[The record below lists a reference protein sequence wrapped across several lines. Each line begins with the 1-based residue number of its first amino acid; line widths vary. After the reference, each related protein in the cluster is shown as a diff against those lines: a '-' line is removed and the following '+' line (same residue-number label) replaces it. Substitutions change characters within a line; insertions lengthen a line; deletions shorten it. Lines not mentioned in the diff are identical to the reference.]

1 MNSKF
6 SGTGVALVTPMRED
20 GSIDYE
26 GLKNLLSYT
35 SEFVNYFVVNGTTAE
50 SATTSQQE
58 KEEILAF
65 VIQENKKKL
74 PIVYGLG
81 GNNTSV
87 VIQKIKAFDFKGVDA
102 LLSVSPY
109 YNKPSQEG
117 IFQHYKTLAAASPI
131 PVILYNVP
139 GRTGCNVTAQ
149 TTVRLSAEKNI
160 IGIKEASGDLIQALH
175 ILKYA
180 KKDFLLISGDDLL
193 TVPLISMGAK
203 GVISVIANAYPQQFA
218 SMVNEA
224 LSGNFGKASESLKS
238 FSDINPLLYEE
249 SNPVGIK
256 EVLGIRKICKNNVR
270 LPLVKASE
278 GLKQRIE
285 KINKEI

>member
-58 KEEILAF
+58 KQEILAF
-65 VIQENKKKL
+65 VIKENKKKF

-81 GNNTSV
+81 GNDTAEL
-87 VIQKIKAFDFKGVDA
+87 IQKIKATDLKGVDA

-117 IFQHYKTLAAASPI
+117 IFQHYKALAAASPI

-139 GRTGCNVTAQ
+139 GRTGSNISAQ
-149 TTVRLSAEKNI
+149 TTVRLSNEKNV

-180 KKDFLLISGDDLL
+180 RKDFLLISGDDLL
-193 TVPLISMGAK
+193 TVPLISIGAI
-203 GVISVIANAYPQQFA
+203 GVISVIANAYPQKFA
-218 SMVNEA
+218 KMVSQA
-224 LSGNFGKASESLKS
+224 LEENFRGASELLKS
-238 FSDINPLLYEE
+238 FSDINPLFYEE
-249 SNPVGIK
+249 GNPVGIK
-256 EVLGIRKICKNNVR
+256 EALQIRKVCKNNVR

-285 KINKEI
+285 KIDKGI

>member
-6 SGTGVALVTPMRED
+6 SGTGVALVTPMKED

-26 GLKNLLSYT
+26 GLKKLLSYT
-35 SEFVNYFVVNGTTAE
+35 SEFVNYLVVNGTTAE
-50 SATTSQQE
+50 SATTSQKE

-65 VIQENKKKL
+65 VIKENSKKL
-74 PIVYGLG
+74 PIVYGMG
-81 GNNTSV
+81 GNNTTE
-87 VIQKIKAFDFKGVDA
+87 VIQKIKAADLKGVDA

-117 IFQHYKTLAAASPI
+117 IFQHYKAIAAASPV
-131 PVILYNVP
+131 PVFIYNVP
-139 GRTGCNVTAQ
+139 GRTGSNVSAQ

-175 ILKYA
+175 ILKHA
-180 KKDFLLISGDDLL
+180 RKDFLLISGDDLL
-193 TVPLISMGAK
+193 TVPLISMGVK
-203 GVISVIANAYPQQFA
+203 GVISVMANAYPQKF
-218 SMVNEA
+218 SGMVSEA
-224 LSGNFGKASESLKS
+224 LAGNFGKASETLKA

-249 SNPVGIK
+249 GNPVGIK
-256 EVLGIRKICKNNVR
+256 EVLEIRKICKSNVR
-270 LPLVKASE
+270 LPLVKSSA

-285 KINKEI
+285 KTDGEI

>member
-1 MNSKF
+1 MYSKF
-6 SGTGVALVTPMRED
+6 AGTGVALVTPMGED

-26 GLKNLLSYT
+26 GLRKLLSHT
-35 SEFVNYFVVNGTTAE
+35 SEFVSYLVVNGTTAE
-50 SATTSQQE
+50 SSTTTQQE
-58 KEEILAF
+58 KTEILAF
-65 VIQENKKKL
+65 VIKENKKKL
-74 PIVYGLG
+74 PVIYGIG
-81 GNNTSV
+81 GNNTAE
-87 VIQKIKAFDFKGVDA
+87 VIQRIKVTDFKGVDA

-117 IFQHYKTLAAASPI
+117 IFQHYKAIAAACPV

-139 GRTGCNVTAQ
+139 GRTGANVSAQ
-149 TTVRLSAEKNI
+149 TTVRLSLEKNI
-160 IGIKEASGDLIQALH
+160 IGIKDASGDFTQALH
-175 ILKYA
+175 ILKNA
-180 KKDFLLISGDDLL
+180 KEGFLFISGDDLL

-203 GVISVIANAYPQQFA
+203 GVISVIANAYPQTF
-218 SMVNEA
+218 SFMVNEA
-224 LSGNFGKASESLKS
+224 LVGNFKNASESLKS

-256 EVLGIRKICKNNVR
+256 EVLAIKGICKNNVR

-285 KINKEI
+285 KINNTI

>member
-35 SEFVNYFVVNGTTAE
+35 SEFVNYIVVNGTTAE

-65 VIQENKKKL
+65 VIKENTKKL
-74 PIVYGLG
+74 PVIYGLG
-81 GNNTSV
+81 GNNTAEL
-87 VIQKIKAFDFKGVDA
+87 IQKLKTMDLKGVDA

-117 IFQHYKTLAAASPI
+117 IFQHYKALAAASPI

-139 GRTGCNVTAQ
+139 GRTGSNVSAQ
-149 TTVRLSAEKNI
+149 TTIRLSAEKNI

-180 KKDFLLISGDDLL
+180 GKDFLVISGDDLL
-193 TVPLISMGAK
+193 TVPLISIGAK
-203 GVISVIANAYPQQFA
+203 GVISVIANAYPQKF
-218 SMVNEA
+218 SGMVSEA
-224 LSGNFGKASESLKS
+224 LSGDFVKAAESLKS

-249 SNPVGIK
+249 GNPVGIK
-256 EVLGIRKICKNNVR
+256 EALEIRKICKNNVR
-270 LPLVKASE
+270 LPLIKASE

>member
-6 SGTGVALVTPMRED
+6 AGTGVALVTPMGED

-26 GLKNLLSYT
+26 GLRKLLSYT
-35 SEFVNYFVVNGTTAE
+35 SEFVNYLVVNGTTAE
-50 SATTSQQE
+50 SATTTQE
-58 KEEILAF
+58 EKAEVLSFI
-65 VIQENKKKL
+65 ISENKKKL
-74 PIVYGLG
+74 PVVYGIG
-81 GNNTSV
+81 GNNTSE
-87 VIQKIKAFDFKGVDA
+87 VIQRIRNTDFKGVDA

-117 IFQHYKTLAAASPI
+117 IFQHYKAVAAASPV

-139 GRTGCNVTAQ
+139 GRTGANVSAH

-160 IGIKEASGDLIQALH
+160 IGIKEASGDFAQALH

-180 KKDFLLISGDDLL
+180 RKDFLFISGDDML
-193 TVPLISMGAK
+193 TVPLISMGAM
-203 GVISVIANAYPQQFA
+203 GVISVIANAYPQVFA
-218 SMVNEA
+218 GMVKDA
-224 LSGNFGKASESLKS
+224 LEGNFRKASESLKL

-256 EVLGIRKICKNNVR
+256 EALTIRKICKNNVR

-285 KINKEI
+285 KIDKEI

>member
-6 SGTGVALVTPMRED
+6 AGTGVALVTPMGED

-26 GLKNLLSYT
+26 GLRKLLSHT
-35 SEFVNYFVVNGTTAE
+35 SEFVSYLVVNGTTAE
-50 SATTSQQE
+50 SSTTTQQE
-58 KEEILAF
+58 KTEILAF
-65 VIQENKKKL
+65 VIKENKKKL
-74 PIVYGLG
+74 PVIYGIG
-81 GNNTSV
+81 GNNTAE
-87 VIQKIKAFDFKGVDA
+87 VIQRIKVTDFKGVDA

-117 IFQHYKTLAAASPI
+117 IFQHYKAIAAACPV

-139 GRTGCNVTAQ
+139 GRTGANVSAQ
-149 TTVRLSAEKNI
+149 TTVRLSLEKNI
-160 IGIKEASGDLIQALH
+160 IGIKDASGDFTQALH
-175 ILKYA
+175 ILKNA
-180 KKDFLLISGDDLL
+180 KEGFLFISGDDLL

-203 GVISVIANAYPQQFA
+203 GVISVIANAYPQTF
-218 SMVNEA
+218 SFMVNEA
-224 LSGNFGKASESLKS
+224 LVGNFKNASESLKS

-256 EVLGIRKICKNNVR
+256 EVLAIKGICKNNVR

-285 KINKEI
+285 KINNTI

>member
-1 MNSKF
+1 MNSKL
-6 SGTGVALVTPMRED
+6 SGTGVALVTPMKED

-26 GLKNLLSYT
+26 GLRNLLSYT
-35 SEFVNYFVVNGTTAE
+35 SGFVNYFVVNGTTAE

-65 VIQENKKKL
+65 VIRENKKKL
-74 PIVYGLG
+74 PIVYGMG
-81 GNNTSV
+81 GNNTAEL
-87 VIQKIKAFDFKGVDA
+87 IQKIKVTNFKGVDA

-117 IFQHYKTLAAASPI
+117 IFQHYKALAAASPV

-139 GRTGCNVTAQ
+139 GRTGCNVSAQ

-180 KKDFLLISGDDLL
+180 RKDFLLISGDDLL
-193 TVPLISMGAK
+193 TVPMISIGAK
-203 GVISVIANAYPQQFA
+203 GVISVIANAYPEKFA
-218 SMVNEA
+218 GMVNQA
-224 LSGNFGKASESLKS
+224 LSGDFVKASESLKS

-256 EVLGIRKICKNNVR
+256 EALEIRKICKNNVR

-285 KINKEI
+285 KIDKEI

>member
-58 KEEILAF
+58 KEEILTF
-65 VIQENKKKL
+65 VIRENKKKL
-74 PIVYGLG
+74 PIVYGIG
-81 GNNTSV
+81 GNNTAEL
-87 VIQKIKAFDFKGVDA
+87 IQKIRSTDLKGVDA

-117 IFQHYKTLAAASPI
+117 IFQHYKALAAASPV
-131 PVILYNVP
+131 PVIIYNVP
-139 GRTGCNVTAQ
+139 GRTGSNVSAQ

-160 IGIKEASGDLIQALH
+160 IGIKEASGDLAQALH

-180 KKDFLLISGDDLL
+180 RKDFLLISGDDLL
-193 TVPLISMGAK
+193 TVPLISMGAR
-203 GVISVIANAYPQQFA
+203 GVISVIANAYPQKF
-218 SMVNEA
+218 SCMVSEA
-224 LSGNFGKASESLKS
+224 LSGDFVKASESLKA

-256 EVLGIRKICKNNVR
+256 EALEIRKICKNNVR